1 MNQNTINAY
10 QRNAIL
16 TASPAELT
24 LMLYDGAIKF
34 CNIAIMADSETK
46 NKALSFMADM
56 LIEDTEKILEANKK
70 DMEKAHVN
78 LKKAQAIISELRVTL
93 DHKYPVWEDFD
104 RVYDYIYRRLVEGNM
119 SKEIDVIEDALKY
132 IREMRD
138 TWKEVM
144 KKAAGAK

>member
-1 MNQNTINAY
+1 MDNNIANAY
-10 QRNAIL
+10 QRNAIM

-24 LMLYDGAIKF
+24 LMLYEGAIKF
-34 CNIAIMADSETK
+34 CNIAIVA
-46 NKALSFMADM
+46 
-56 LIEDTEKILEANKK
+56 IEKSDF
-70 DMEKAHVN
+70 EKANEN
-78 LKKAQAIISELRVTL
+78 LKKAQAIITELRITL

-119 SKEIDVIEDALKY
+119 AKDIAIIEDALKY

-144 KKAAGAK
+144 RLNRVGK